1 MVITA
6 SFGVADVFILLGIP
20 TIEDFISA
28 ADAALYR
35 AKVNGRNRVEV
46 AVPKHPPG

>member
-6 SFGVADVFILLGIP
+6 SFGVADVFILPGIP